1 MNDNDEIKI
10 FKPFGPPI
18 GKFEIGQDLIN
29 RINKYID
36 KLVQDKKKSS
46 ELDAGKSLAGQVN
59 QEIKF
64 EKEFRSKIKPS
75 DHIPLWIKI
84 TT

>member
-18 GKFEIGQDLIN
+18 GKFEIEPVLIN

-36 KLVQDKKKSS
+36 KLVQDKEKSS
-46 ELDAGKSLAGQVN
+46 KLDAGKSLAGQVN
-59 QEIKF
+59 QEIRF
-64 EKEFRSKIKPS
+64 EKEFCF
-75 DHIPLWIKI
+75 
-84 TT
+84 T

>member
-36 KLVQDKKKSS
+36 KLVQDKKKK
-46 ELDAGKSLAGQVN
+46 L
-59 QEIKF
+59 
-64 EKEFRSKIKPS
+64 
-75 DHIPLWIKI
+75 
-84 TT
+84 

>member
-1 MNDNDEIKI
+1 MSDNDEIKI

-64 EKEFRSKIKPS
+64 EKEFSEEFILPTLINKIKE
-75 DHIPLWIKI
+75 
-84 TT
+84 